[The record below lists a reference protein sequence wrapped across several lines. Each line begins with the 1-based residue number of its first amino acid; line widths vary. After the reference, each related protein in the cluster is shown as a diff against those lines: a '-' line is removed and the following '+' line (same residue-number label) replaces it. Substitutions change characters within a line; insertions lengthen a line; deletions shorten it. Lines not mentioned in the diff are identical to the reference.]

1 MSKETIGVTL
11 NRDDI
16 AEITLGICE
25 DCANY
30 APFLKISDEEKD
42 KVFKCL
48 TCGHEYKQLVNGK
61 IQFLHLDKSYKDL
74 EK

>member
-30 APFLKISDEEKD
+30 APFLKISDEEI
-42 KVFKCL
+42 VP
-48 TCGHEYKQLVNGK
+48 
-61 IQFLHLDKSYKDL
+61 I
-74 EK
+74 